1 MLSYREIATALTDLQ
16 IPADSPVIVHGSLSS
31 FGEVKGGADT
41 IVGALCAMSK
51 KVLMPSFTY
60 KTMVTPMDGPEHNGM
75 TYGSSPDLNLMAE
88 IYSPGLPVDPMIGV
102 LAERF
107 RQHPQAKRS
116 MHPILSFSAV
126 NMETGLERQTLS
138 NPLAPIGYACDA
150 KGWVLLIGVDQTVN
164 TAIHYAEK
172 LSGRRQFV
180 RWALT
185 EGGIVECGG
194 FPGCSDGFE
203 AISPMLQDFTRKVNM
218 NNTLLQAIPLNF
230 LIHSVQTALTADPLA
245 LLCDRIDC
253 ERCTMVRNDQT
264 LTQLQAVQ

>member
-1 MLSYREIATALTDLQ
+1 
-16 IPADSPVIVHGSLSS
+16 
-31 FGEVKGGADT
+31 
-41 IVGALCAMSK
+41 MSK

-60 KTMVTPMDGPEHNGM
+60 KTMVTPLDGPENNGM

-88 IYSPGLPVDPMIGV
+88 IYSPGLPVDPTIGA

-126 NMETGLERQTLS
+126 NLDIGLEKQTPS
-138 NPLAPIGYACDA
+138 DPLAPIGYACDA
-150 KGWVLLIGVDQTVN
+150 KGWVLLLGVNQTVN

-172 LSGRRQFV
+172 LAGRRQFV

-185 EGGIVECGG
+185 EEGIMECGG

-203 AISPMLQDFTRKVNM
+203 SISPMLQDFTRKVNM
-218 NNTLLQAIPLNF
+218 NGALIQAIPLNF
-230 LIHSVQTALTADPLA
+230 LIHTVQATLTADPLA
-245 LLCDRIDC
+245 LLCDRVDC
-253 ERCTMVRNDQT
+253 ERCATVRNDQT
-264 LTQLQAVQ
+264 INLLQAVQ